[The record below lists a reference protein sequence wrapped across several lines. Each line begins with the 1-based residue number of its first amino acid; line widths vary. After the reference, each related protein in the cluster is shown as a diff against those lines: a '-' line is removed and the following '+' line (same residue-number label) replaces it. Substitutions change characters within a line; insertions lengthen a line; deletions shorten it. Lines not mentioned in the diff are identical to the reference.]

1 MGVFQR
7 KIGYNNRKKR
17 KIGNINK
24 IKYRF
29 LVKKEKGMNITKVHV
44 YITLYHVSWTF
55 PHVI

>member
-1 MGVFQR
+1 MGVIQR
-7 KIGYNNRKKR
+7 KIGYNNRKKCI
-17 KIGNINK
+17 IGIINK
-24 IKYRF
+24 IIDRF